1 MRLNSWGRSWG
12 LCPQLADVTMTVRN
26 VFFHVHVR
34 KCGGST
40 FYGQILSPLFES
52 SFFRDRSLID
62 DRYTRDQV
70 SEILENCPWL
80 RAYSSHKISLDL
92 PYDSKLARPIAI
104 AFVRDPIERFY
115 SHYRYV
121 SQHHRSWDEDAQ
133 QKSLEEYTAQVI
145 EQDLLQSQRQFS
157 QLEQLCGK
165 RGGSGLEDL
174 NTYLQSEQ
182 VYLFPSERFDEAC
195 LLLESLF
202 PDEFSDGTYPHRV
215 NQTRPIETLSP
226 ESQLQLQQAI
236 EPEEFELNR
245 LAHHLLDEAMAR
257 TFRTQ
262 EDQEHELTRFRKRC
276 LNSARPGLWHRL
288 TTAFNREST

>member
-1 MRLNSWGRSWG
+1 
-12 LCPQLADVTMTVRN
+12 MTVRN

-40 FYGQILSPLFES
+40 FYSQILSRLFES

-62 DRYTRDQV
+62 DRYSRDQV

-133 QKSLEEYTAQVI
+133 QKSLEEYTTHVI
-145 EQDLLQSQRQFS
+145 EQDWLQSQRQFS
-157 QLEQLCGK
+157 QLEQL
-165 RGGSGLEDL
+165 
-174 NTYLQSEQ
+174 
-182 VYLFPSERFDEAC
+182 
-195 LLLESLF
+195 
-202 PDEFSDGTYPHRV
+202 
-215 NQTRPIETLSP
+215 
-226 ESQLQLQQAI
+226 
-236 EPEEFELNR
+236 
-245 LAHHLLDEAMAR
+245 
-257 TFRTQ
+257 
-262 EDQEHELTRFRKRC
+262 
-276 LNSARPGLWHRL
+276 
-288 TTAFNREST
+288 